1 MNKQGNI
8 MNKKTVIFDLD
19 GTLANIDVRRDKSTK
34 PNGKLD
40 WDIFAS
46 PTSIMD
52 WDKPN
57 APVIKMAQM
66 FKADGFKIVIFS
78 GRNDRGFFATKDWL
92 KIHNVPFDL
101 LVLRP
106 DKFKDK
112 SWPIADGNPATF
124 DMRFMP
130 DEILKKKML
139 DTFVDINDVFLVV
152 DDRDKVV
159 KMWRDLGLN
168 TFQVAPGDF

>member
-1 MNKQGNI
+1 M
-8 MNKKTVIFDLD
+8 KKTIIFDLD
-19 GTLANIDVRRDKSTK
+19 GTLANIDSRRDISMK

-40 WDIFAS
+40 WDIFAA
-46 PTSIMD
+46 PNSILAL
-52 WDKPN
+52 DKPN

-78 GRNDRGFFATKDWL
+78 GRNDRGFDATVQWL
-92 KIHNVPFDL
+92 NDFKVPFDL
-101 LVLRP
+101 LVMRP

-112 SWPIADGNPATF
+112 SWPIADGNPATS

-139 DTFVDINDVFLVV
+139 DAFVDIDDVFLVV

>member
-1 MNKQGNI
+1 MELKMKN
-8 MNKKTVIFDLD
+8 TVIFDLD
-19 GTLANIDVRRDKSTK
+19 GTLANIDSRRDISMK

-40 WDIFAS
+40 WEIFAS

-52 WDKPN
+52 WDTPN
-57 APVIKMAQM
+57 QPVIKMAQL
-66 FKADGFKIVIFS
+66 FKADGFNIVIFS

-92 KIHNVPFDL
+92 KINNVPFDL
-101 LVLRP
+101 LVMRP
-106 DKFKDK
+106 DKFEDK
-112 SWPIADGNPATF
+112 SWPIADGNPATS

-139 DTFVDINDVFLVV
+139 DTFVDIDDVFLVV

>member
-1 MNKQGNI
+1 MKN
-8 MNKKTVIFDLD
+8 TVIFDLD
-19 GTLANIDVRRDKSTK
+19 GTLANIEVRRDKSLK

-40 WDIFAS
+40 WEIFAAPS
-46 PTSIMD
+46 SIMD
-52 WDKPN
+52 WDTPN
-57 APVIKMAQM
+57 EPVIKMAQM

-78 GRNDRGFFATKDWL
+78 GRNDRGFVATNHWL
-92 KIHNVPFDL
+92 TRHDVPHDL

-106 DKFKDK
+106 DKFKAN
-112 SWPIADGNPATF
+112 SWPIADGNQATP

-130 DEILKKKML
+130 DEILKKAML

-168 TFQVAPGDF
+168 TFQVAPGNF

>member
-1 MNKQGNI
+1 MK
-8 MNKKTVIFDLD
+8 NKKTVIFDLD
-19 GTLANIDVRRDKSTK
+19 GTLANIDVRRDKSLK
-34 PNGKLD
+34 RNGRLN
-40 WDIFAS
+40 WDIFAAQS
-46 PTSIMD
+46 SIMD

-57 APVIKMAQM
+57 PPVIKMAQM

-78 GRNDRGFFATKDWL
+78 GRNDRGFHATKDWL
-92 KIHNVPFDL
+92 KIHRVPFDL
-101 LVLRP
+101 LILRP
-106 DKFKDK
+106 DKFKAD
-112 SWPIADGNPATF
+112 SWPIADGNPATP

-139 DTFVDINDVFLVV
+139 DAFVDIDDVFLVV

>member
-1 MNKQGNI
+1 MKN
-8 MNKKTVIFDLD
+8 TVIFDLD
-19 GTLANIDVRRDKSTK
+19 GTLANIEVRRDKSLK

-40 WDIFAS
+40 WEIFAAPS
-46 PTSIMD
+46 SIMD
-52 WDKPN
+52 WDTPN
-57 APVIKMAQM
+57 EPVIKMAQM

-78 GRNDRGFFATKDWL
+78 GRNDRGFVATNHWL
-92 KIHNVPFDL
+92 TRYDVPHDL

-106 DKFKDK
+106 DKFKAN
-112 SWPIADGNPATF
+112 SWPIANGNQATP

-130 DEILKKKML
+130 DEILKKSML
-139 DTFVDINDVFLVV
+139 DTFVDIDDVFLVV